1 MAKVVCDTSFLM
13 ILASKNIKNISN
25 IETEIGSID
34 FLVPDLVIEELG
46 KISRTSNY
54 DKKKDL

>member
-1 MAKVVCDTSFLM
+1 M

-46 KISRTSNY
+46 TISHTSNY
-54 DKKKDL
+54 NKKKDLQRQML